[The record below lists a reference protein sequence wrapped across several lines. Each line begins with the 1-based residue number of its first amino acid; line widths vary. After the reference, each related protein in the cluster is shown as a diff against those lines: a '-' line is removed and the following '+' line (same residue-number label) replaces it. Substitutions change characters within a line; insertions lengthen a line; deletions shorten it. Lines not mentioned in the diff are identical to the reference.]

1 MVGRVRRTS
10 LDGAGVVLAHLTE
23 LDLGDL
29 HGVGAEDACDR
40 QGEVGEACAVRSCLH
55 ALANSPPSMLLEL
68 YMPGIMIVGVVS
80 SAVRRG
86 GAEVREGGGMARHV
100 SYSAQGVRTTI
111 CDFSTGGFIL
121 LSTMAL
127 KKTSCWLPLFPHPP
141 FL

>member
-1 MVGRVRRTS
+1 MLGRVRRTS
-10 LDGAGVVLAHLTE
+10 LDGAGVVLAHLAE

-80 SAVRRG
+80 SVVRRG
-86 GAEVREGGGMARHV
+86 GRRDGASSWFA
-100 SYSAQGVRTTI
+100 AAAF
-111 CDFSTGGFIL
+111 DL
-121 LSTMAL
+121 AL
-127 KKTSCWLPLFPHPP
+127 EF
-141 FL
+141 FR